1 MRDLTL
7 IQLISEQTIQ
17 NLLPILR
24 LRPQNS
30 VHLYTPKTATQSKQ
44 LAGAI
49 RMLGGVSEP
58 KTVDLSEMPGMAESY
73 EKVTAAL
80 DAVEKEGTQAVVNF
94 TGGTKLMSIGAFA
107 AAQARSV
114 PSLYV
119 HTEGACFL
127 DGATSPQMAELFG
140 DDWSFESILKQLR
153 VHMLGKAN
161 GVSRITDGKPW
172 KPFLPLAQ
180 HLFEHPDDEKATHA
194 AVQGPTGLTPKGVEP
209 HDAKGW
215 LSILDK
221 PISPVPEAV
230 ARLAIDS
237 GIARPGGS
245 STQLLLPDTT
255 REQLKGFKNG
265 YGEGARNK
273 YFKAVAPLQH
283 TIALLTGAWWEV
295 IVCNALNKSG
305 VARDIH
311 WSSQVGD
318 PNGPD
323 VEEDV
328 LALDG
333 VELLYISCKRG
344 GAGSRLLP
352 FLDEIHSR
360 AAMIGGRFNRRYLAV
375 LQPPR
380 GKVAANLRERA
391 SKLGIRL
398 ITREDVYTAGVFA
411 R

>member
-7 IQLISEQTIQ
+7 IQLISEQTIP

-24 LRPQNS
+24 LRPQHF
-30 VHLYTPKTATQSKQ
+30 VHLWTPKTETQAKQ
-44 LAGAI
+44 LEEVI
-49 RMLGGVSEP
+49 RILAPGSGL
-58 KTVDLSEMPGMAESY
+58 KTVELSEMPRMTESY
-73 EKVTAAL
+73 EKVIEEIG
-80 DAVEKEGTQAVVNF
+80 AVEAGSQAVVNF
-94 TGGTKLMSIGAFA
+94 TGGTKLMSIGAYA
-107 AAQARSV
+107 AALAKGV

-127 DGATSPQMAELFG
+127 DGATSPQMAELLDNDWGFG
-140 DDWSFESILKQLR
+140 SILDRLK
-153 VHMLGKAN
+153 VHILGRAN
-161 GVSRITDGKPW
+161 GVRRITPGKPW
-172 KPFLPLAQ
+172 NLYLKLAE
-180 HLFEHPDDEKATHA
+180 HLFNHPDDERLTHA
-194 AVQGPTGLTPKGVEP
+194 AVLGPAGLIPRGIEP
-209 HDAKGW
+209 YDAKGW

-221 PISPVPEAV
+221 PFSVPKDV
-230 ARLAIDS
+230 AELAIAT
-237 GIARPGGS
+237 GIARPGS
-245 STQLLLPDTT
+245 LPVELLLPDAT
-255 REQLKGFKNG
+255 RKKLERLAGNSYLDLDQFFAAK
-265 YGEGARNK
+265 
-273 YFKAVAPLQH
+273 VPLQH

-295 IVCNALNKSG
+295 IVCDALSKSG
-305 VARDIH
+305 VARDIR

-318 PNGPD
+318 PRGPD

-380 GKVAANLRERA
+380 GKVAADLRERA

-398 ITREDVYTAGVFA
+398 ITREDVYQTGVFA
-411 R
+411 H